1 MRGMNRKI
9 PILVVFLALMLAPA
23 AARAT
28 LPPGFIGVSPQSP
41 TNQRDF
47 ELMRKAGIDS
57 VRFPMY
63 WSAIEPSSPVLSS
76 PDWAGWDKQVELAAE
91 QGLRAMPFITSAPE
105 WVVSDPLDL
114 PVKTARQRSA
124 WTRFLREVAD
134 RYAPGG
140 TFWRA
145 HSKLPYL
152 PFSKWEIWNEENI
165 VTYTNRPDP
174 TEFATLVRISGKTL
188 HRVAHGSTVIFGGL
202 FGRPL
207 QVPPNVASGD
217 YLNRFYNAGNV
228 KPYFDGVG
236 LHPYVADAKAMGAQI
251 KNLRRIMRAHHDG
264 HTPIYITEL
273 GWGSASGPTRWQRGL
288 YGQADQ
294 LSKSFQMI
302 SDNRQRWNIGGA
314 WWFTWTDEGGTCIF
328 CGSAGLLTEDRKAK
342 PSWYRFNSWTGGDPN
357 TVAKLGGKREVE
369 EKREDEGAAEP
380 ETEIR
385 P

>member
-1 MRGMNRKI
+1 MNRRL
-9 PILVVFLALMLAPA
+9 PILVVLLALLATPA

-47 ELMRKAGIDS
+47 ELMRGAGIDS

-63 WSAIEPSSPVLSS
+63 WSAIEPSSPVVSS

-114 PVKTARQRSA
+114 PVKTAWQRAA
-124 WTRFLREVAD
+124 WDRFLREVAA
-134 RYAPGG
+134 RYAIGG
-140 TFWRA
+140 TFWSQHR
-145 HSKLPYL
+145 KLPYL
-152 PFSKWEIWNEENI
+152 PIAKWEIWNEENI
-165 VTYTNRPDP
+165 VTYANEPEP
-174 TEFATLVRISGKTL
+174 AEFATLMRISGETL
-188 HRVAHGSTVIFGGL
+188 HRAAPGSKVIFGGL

-217 YLNRFYNAGNV
+217 YLNRFYGAGNV

-236 LHPYVADAKAMGAQI
+236 LHPYVADAKAMGAQL

-288 YGQADQ
+288 YGQADE

-302 SDNRQRWNIGGA
+302 SDNRQRWNIGGV
-314 WWFTWTDEGGTCIF
+314 WWFTWTDEGGTCVF
-328 CGSAGLLTEDRKAK
+328 CSSAGLLTEDRKAK
-342 PSWYRFNSWTGGDPN
+342 PAWYRFNAWTGGDPD
-357 TVAKLGGKREVE
+357 TVPRLGGKREKE
-369 EKREDEGAAEP
+369 EEREDEGAAEP